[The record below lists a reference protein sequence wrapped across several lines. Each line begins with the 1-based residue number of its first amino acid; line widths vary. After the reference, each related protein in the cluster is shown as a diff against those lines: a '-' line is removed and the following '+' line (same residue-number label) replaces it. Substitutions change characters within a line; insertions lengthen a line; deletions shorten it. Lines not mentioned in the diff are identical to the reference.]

1 MSTVHKTRNPVIK
14 NESCMCMIEDV
25 VSFSFSSPKLL
36 SWPYL
41 CGGDK
46 DKLTKEKKNYGNLNN
61 SSITCISNVNFL
73 ILKKAGM
80 SWVYFL
86 CI

>member
-1 MSTVHKTRNPVIK
+1 MSTVHTVLMPRNPVIK

-25 VSFSFSSPKLL
+25 HLKLL

-46 DKLTKEKKNYGNLNN
+46 NKLTKEKNYGNLNN

-73 ILKKAGM
+73 IL
-80 SWVYFL
+80 
-86 CI
+86 

>member
-1 MSTVHKTRNPVIK
+1 MSTVHTVLMPRNPVIK

-25 VSFSFSSPKLL
+25 VSFSLISNFSLNN
-36 SWPYL
+36 WPYL

-46 DKLTKEKKNYGNLNN
+46 RKNYRNLNN

-73 ILKKAGM
+73 IL
-80 SWVYFL
+80 
-86 CI
+86 

>member
-1 MSTVHKTRNPVIK
+1 MSTVHTVLMPRKPVIK

-25 VSFSFSSPKLL
+25 LSFSLISNFSLNN
-36 SWPYL
+36 WPYL

-46 DKLTKEKKNYGNLNN
+46 NKLTKGKKYGNLNN

-73 ILKKAGM
+73 IL
-80 SWVYFL
+80 
-86 CI
+86 